1 MPNFR
6 ARIARRLR
14 ALFRAEAVD
23 HELNDEIRLHVD
35 LEADELVRTEG
46 LPPDEARRRALA
58 SFGGVERYR
67 EEHRDARGVRWIEQ
81 RGQDIRYAVRGL
93 RNRPGFAIGVIVTL
107 ALGIGANAAMFSI
120 VDRLLFRA
128 PPFMH
133 DASRSH
139 RVVLTSTFRGRINQ
153 GTSAPYA
160 RFVDLTQNTH
170 SFERTALF
178 VENSL
183 AVGVGADAR
192 EMQVGVVT
200 SGFFGFFDATPVLG
214 RYFTAAEDAP
224 PRGSPVAVL
233 SYGMWQTQYG
243 GRRDVVGQQVQIGS
257 TLYTIIGVAPKHFAG
272 LWPETPPAAFVPA
285 SVFAA
290 EQWAGLG
297 QHGDWSK
304 TYALYWADMIVE
316 RKPGVT
322 VAQASADL
330 TQAFVQSYRI
340 DLAARPRQPPVDIA
354 KPHAIAAS
362 ILSERG
368 PTESSLAK
376 VATWIGGVALIVWL
390 IACANVANLLL
401 ARALQRRR
409 EIAVRLALGVTRGRL
424 AGQLLTESLIL
435 AVLGGVSGVLLA
447 QWGGAVLRT
456 EFLSKTSTASVVN
469 DPRAL
474 IFAGAAA
481 LLAGLLTGLA
491 PLAQTR
497 RMNLNRD
504 LKEGAREGTYQ
515 RSGLRS
521 ALLVVQ
527 GMLSVVLLVGA
538 GLFVRSLRHVRAV
551 PLGYQPE
558 HVLLV
563 ERNMRG
569 VALDSASSVALIR
582 SLDAK
587 AGTIPGVEHV
597 SRQLTMPF
605 WNTSTATGIR
615 VRGVDGIDS
624 VPGSFDMNAV
634 SPDYFATM
642 GTRIIAG
649 RGIGIQDA
657 AGAPPVMVVNESM
670 AKALWPHASAI
681 GQCVLGGGNPPVCT
695 TVVGVSEDIKD
706 NSLSDHA
713 GYYIL
718 RPAEQV
724 QPDHGGLFVRVQG
737 DPDAMLEP
745 VRKALQAVMPGAS
758 YVTVTPIRDII
769 GDQTQAWELGASMFV
784 IFGALA
790 LLLAAIGLYSVIAFN
805 VGQRMHEI
813 GVRVALGAG
822 RRDIVGHVVTGGLK
836 LAAAGVILGVAVS
849 LGGSHWIEPLLFQE
863 SSHDP
868 VIFGVVA
875 AVLLVVAAL
884 ASFIPARRAA
894 RVDPMRALRA
904 E

>member
-1 MPNFR
+1 
-6 ARIARRLR
+6 
-14 ALFRAEAVD
+14 
-23 HELNDEIRLHVD
+23 
-35 LEADELVRTEG
+35 
-46 LPPDEARRRALA
+46 
-58 SFGGVERYR
+58 
-67 EEHRDARGVRWIEQ
+67 
-81 RGQDIRYAVRGL
+81 
-93 RNRPGFAIGVIVTL
+93 
-107 ALGIGANAAMFSI
+107 
-120 VDRLLFRA
+120 
-128 PPFMH
+128 
-133 DASRSH
+133 
-139 RVVLTSTFRGRINQ
+139 
-153 GTSAPYA
+153 
-160 RFVDLTQNTH
+160 
-170 SFERTALF
+170 
-178 VENSL
+178 
-183 AVGVGADAR
+183 
-192 EMQVGVVT
+192 
-200 SGFFGFFDATPVLG
+200 
-214 RYFTAAEDAP
+214 
-224 PRGSPVAVL
+224 
-233 SYGMWQTQYG
+233 
-243 GRRDVVGQQVQIGS
+243 
-257 TLYTIIGVAPKHFAG
+257 
-272 LWPETPPAAFVPA
+272 AFVPA
-285 SVFAA
+285 SAFAA
-290 EQWAGLG
+290 DQWAGLG
-297 QHGDWSK
+297 QRSDWWR
-304 TYALYWADMIVE
+304 TYSLYWGEVIVG

-322 VAQASADL
+322 IAQANADL

-340 DLAARPRQPPVDIA
+340 DLAARPGQAAVDVA
-354 KPHAIAAS
+354 KPHAVAAS
-362 ILSERG
+362 ILSDRG
-368 PTESSLAK
+368 PTESALAK

-409 EIAVRLALGVTRGRL
+409 EIAVRLALGVTRSRL

-435 AVLGGVSGVLLA
+435 AVLGGVSGVVLA

-469 DPRAL
+469 DPRVL

-521 ALLVVQ
+521 GLLVVQ

-538 GLFVRSLRHVRAV
+538 GLFVRSLRHVRAI

-563 ERNMRG
+563 ERTMRG
-569 VALDSASSVALIR
+569 VTLDSARSVALIR

-587 AGTIPGVEHV
+587 AGTIPGVVHV

-605 WNTSTATGIR
+605 WSTMTSSGLR
-615 VRGVDGIDS
+615 VRGVDGVDS
-624 VPGSFDMNAV
+624 VPGSFDLNAV

-657 AGAPPVMVVNESM
+657 AGAPPVMVVSESM

-681 GQCVLGGGNPPVCT
+681 GQCVLNRRDPPVCT

-706 NSLSDHA
+706 NSLGDHD
-713 GYYIL
+713 GYYMF
-718 RPAEQV
+718 RSAEQV
-724 QPDHGGLFVRVQG
+724 QPDQGGLFVLVQG

-745 VRKALQAVMPGAS
+745 VRKALQGVMPGAS
-758 YVTVTPIRDII
+758 YVTVTPVRDII
-769 GDQTQAWELGASMFV
+769 DDQTQSWQLGASMFV
-784 IFGALA
+784 IFGVLA

-836 LAAAGVILGVAVS
+836 LAAGGVILGVAVAF
-849 LGGSHWIEPLLFQE
+849 GGSHWIEPLLFQE

-868 VIFGVVA
+868 VIFAIVA
-875 AVLLVVAAL
+875 VVLLAVAAL

-894 RVDPMRALRA
+894 RVDPIQALRA